1 MSSIESRP
9 GHTIEDPGHELIDR
23 ATDLWTRYGRI
34 ALGVLGAIVVIAV
47 VAFLTI
53 KNNERQEGQ
62 AAEKLGLAQ
71 AQFMQLNFDGALK
84 GAEDVQKQF
93 GGTPSGADA
102 LRLMGDAYYW
112 RSQPGDFAKAAESYK
127 KYLGKQSSGL
137 VAMSVKRS
145 LAYAL
150 DSDGKPAEAAPMY
163 DQLVGV
169 FDRESS
175 AEMLSAAA
183 RCYTAAGKKDEAAK
197 RLQRLISEFGE
208 TSLAASARV
217 HLAELQPPASE

>member
-9 GHTIEDPGHELIDR
+9 GHTIEDPGHELLDR
-23 ATDLWTRYGRI
+23 ASDLWSRYGRI

-47 VAFLTI
+47 VAFLTV
-53 KNNERQEGQ
+53 KNNERQEAQ

-71 AQFMQLNFDGALK
+71 AQFMQLNFDGSLK
-84 GAEDVQKQF
+84 AAEEVQKQF
-93 GGTPSGADA
+93 GSTPSGIDA

-112 RSQPGDFAKAAESYK
+112 RSQAGDFGKATEVYR
-127 KYLGKQSSGL
+127 KYLGKSSSGL

-150 DSDGKPAEAAPMY
+150 ESDGKPGEAAPVY

-175 AEMLSAAA
+175 GEMLSAAA
-183 RCYTAAGKKDEAAK
+183 RCYSVAGKKDEAAK

-208 TSLAASARV
+208 TSFAAPARV
-217 HLAELQPPASE
+217 HLAELQPPAAE